1 VPQRADDLMLS
12 CGRDAGPWEKMSALS
27 DAGLLCYVSMCEK
40 EEIAANS
47 SGATGDFFLFR
58 KKENGFGI

>member
-1 VPQRADDLMLS
+1 MLS